1 MADFADFSMGVGT
14 LILAHPRSHPVAVKL
29 SKGCDNLHQTLF
41 PGGLI
46 VGVDILGRSH
56 EADASG
62 IEDLEVRDE
71 ALERSTE
78 PVHLPNEDNVK
89 RV

>member
-1 MADFADFSMGVGT
+1 M
-14 LILAHPRSHPVAVKL
+14 KL
-29 SKGCDNLHQTLF
+29 GKGGDNLHQTLS
-41 PGGLI
+41 PGGLL

-56 EADASG
+56 EADANR

-78 PVHLPNEDNVK
+78 PVHLPNEDYVK